1 MASDIW
7 GFTTTFLVSVC
18 FLVACSLT
26 TETDEETDNG
36 IIVCIRFRVSVEI
49 VRWENVLRKLI
60 A

>member
-49 VRWENVLRKLI
+49 VR
-60 A
+60 